1 MAEKSKEPIQH
12 RITRSSNRLVSAVEA
27 YLSLHSNEK
36 FSLQETALEMH
47 VNGSYLLRVYKAQ
60 TGHTLLWYHNHIRCK
75 KAKELLA
82 KSDLGIS
89 EIGETV
95 GFVSSAHFSHVFQKL
110 TGMTPS
116 AYRLSKINDSLK
128 EGE

>member
-60 TGHTLLWYHNHIRCK
+60 TGHTLLWYHNHIRCT

-95 GFVSSAHFSHVFQKL
+95 GFVSSAHFSHVFKKM

-116 AYRLSKINDSLK
+116 AYRLIQINESLK

>member
-82 KSDLGIS
+82 KSDLGS
-89 EIGETV
+89 SQN
-95 GFVSSAHFSHVFQKL
+95 FV
-110 TGMTPS
+110 
-116 AYRLSKINDSLK
+116 
-128 EGE
+128 

>member
-47 VNGSYLLRVYKAQ
+47 VNGSYLLRVYKAH
-60 TGHTLLWYHNHIRCK
+60 TGHTLLWYHSSIRCE
-75 KAKELLA
+75 KAKKLLA
-82 KSDLGIS
+82 ESELSIS
-89 EIGETV
+89 EIGGAV
-95 GFVSSAHFSHVFQKL
+95 GFVSSAHFSRIFRKM

-116 AYRLSKINDSLK
+116 AYRLEYQTENAEVD
-128 EGE
+128 

>member
-1 MAEKSKEPIQH
+1 MAEKSKEQIQH

-60 TGHTLLWYHNHIRCK
+60 TGHTLLWYHNHIRCN

-95 GFVSSAHFSHVFQKL
+95 GFVSSAHFSHVFKKL

-116 AYRLSKINDSLK
+116 AYRLLKIKESLK